1 MSAGTAD
8 AEAHRPSPATGRVA
22 AVVIGRNEGARL
34 VGCLESLSGRAAPV
48 VYVDSGST
56 DDSVAAARALGASV
70 VELDPARP
78 FTAARGRNA
87 GLSALADSGTEAG
100 VEPPSVQFVDGDC
113 LLEPGWIDTAT
124 AFLDAHP
131 EYAVVC
137 GRRKERSPEASLW
150 NRLADMEWNTPPG
163 DAAACGGD
171 ALMRR
176 AAVEAAGGFRED
188 LIAGEDPELS
198 LRLARAGWR
207 IHRLDAPM
215 TLHDA
220 AMTRFG
226 QWRRRTRRAGWAAAE
241 GFALHGGGPERYH
254 RRTLL
259 SIAVWGAG
267 LPGLILAGTV
277 AATVMGMP
285 AIAALAIM
293 LGLALFGLQAFRI
306 ARGRRLARNDSWPD
320 AIAYGAFTL
329 FGKGEEL
336 IGALSYLLARLRGRR
351 GRIIE
356 YKGPS

>member
-1 MSAGTAD
+1 
-8 AEAHRPSPATGRVA
+8 
-22 AVVIGRNEGARL
+22 

-56 DDSVAAARALGASV
+56 DDSVAAARALGATV

-87 GLSALADSGTEAG
+87 GLAALAQPGIEAG
-100 VEPPSVQFVDGDC
+100 GDAPYVQFVDGDC
-113 LLEPGWIDTAT
+113 LLEPDWIDTAS

-131 EYAVVC
+131 EHAVVC
-137 GRRKERSPEASLW
+137 GRRKERFPEASLW
-150 NRLADMEWNTPPG
+150 NRLADMEWDTPPG
-163 DAAACGGD
+163 EAAACGGD

-176 AAVEAAGGFRED
+176 AAVEAVGGYRED
-188 LIAGEDPELS
+188 LIAGEEPELC
-198 LRLARAGWR
+198 LRLARAGWH

-241 GFALHGGGPERYH
+241 GFALHGAGPERYH

-267 LPGLILAGTV
+267 FPALILAGFL
-277 AATVMGMP
+277 AALIMAAP
-285 AIAALAIM
+285 AIANLAIV
-293 LGLALFGLQAFRI
+293 LGLAVFGLQAFRI
-306 ARGRRLARNDSWPD
+306 ARGRRLSRNDRWPD
-320 AIAYGAFTL
+320 AIAYGVFTL

-336 IGALSYLLARLRGRR
+336 VGALSYLLARLRGRR